1 MFCRFCWIGYHRRN
15 MGESAT
21 NGGTYTKAYCLN
33 CKAIRE
39 IRKDQIA
46 ENVLEIVCTVC
57 FSVIATLYK

>member
-1 MFCRFCWIGYHRRN
+1 MD
-15 MGESAT
+15 ESAT